1 MRIGAELEEQRREFM
16 KESEMYT
23 REFAA
28 NVVPTPDGYYKL
40 DLESLKYEVLTLHL
54 SPGF

>member
-1 MRIGAELEEQRREFM
+1 MRIGAELQEQRREFM

-28 NVVPTPDGYYKL
+28 NFRYGYVKL
-40 DLESLKYEVLTLHL
+40 KN
-54 SPGF
+54 GNI